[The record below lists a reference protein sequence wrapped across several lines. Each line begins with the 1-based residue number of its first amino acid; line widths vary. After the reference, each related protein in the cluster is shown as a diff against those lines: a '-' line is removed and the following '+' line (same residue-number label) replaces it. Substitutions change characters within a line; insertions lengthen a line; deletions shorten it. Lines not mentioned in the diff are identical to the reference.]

1 MRIFIITFIVLA
13 GLYAAL
19 FAFGSVYKGDPP
31 EMLVAVAG
39 WPLFALYMLSYIGV
53 PGLLENG
60 GLCGHGWCGPSVFG
74 WIVMFVLVVAALATI
89 SALVVL
95 VFSKTTEPV

>member
-1 MRIFIITFIVLA
+1 MRIFIITFILLA

-31 EMLVAVAG
+31 EILVAVAG
-39 WPLFALYMLSYIGV
+39 WPLLALYMLSYIGV

-74 WIVMFVLVVAALATI
+74 WIVMFIIVVAAFAAI
-89 SALVVL
+89 SALVAVM
-95 VFSKTTEPV
+95 FSKTIRPM